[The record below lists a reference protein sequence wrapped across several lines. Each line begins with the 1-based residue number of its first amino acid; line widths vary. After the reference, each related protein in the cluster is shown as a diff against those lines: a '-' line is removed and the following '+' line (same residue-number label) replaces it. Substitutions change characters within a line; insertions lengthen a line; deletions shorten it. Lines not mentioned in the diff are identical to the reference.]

1 MIKRAVIRAPA
12 RGYVD
17 GRFIGEEKESADAL
31 GKTRGKGGAGRRGKA
46 HSDSVLSGDNIG
58 NTTAKRRT
66 RGAAGSGASGGK
78 GRTPGVGAG
87 GGRTRSAGG
96 ASQVARTEISIRP
109 SMALIFSSKSVAF
122 SVSKRLR
129 TIAKVGATVLKRTG
143 RAGLRRITCST
154 MFLWAI
160 KFLRL
165 IG

>member
-96 ASQVARTEISIRP
+96 ASQVARTDGRRRP
-109 SMALIFSSKSVAF
+109 QGQGQQVPGGGQSGRQGDCGM
-122 SVSKRLR
+122 
-129 TIAKVGATVLKRTG
+129 TVVQY
-143 RAGLRRITCST
+143 S
-154 MFLWAI
+154 F
-160 KFLRL
+160 
-165 IG
+165 